1 MVMMMTE
8 QFTPQE
14 IRDLR
19 KEMDC
24 SQEEFCKIM
33 AITVATLSR
42 WETGKVVPH
51 GRNHDLLSFLRKE
64 IEKGA
69 DPQKLKKVLLI
80 GGVLAFRGVSP
91 VALMASGLLSKEFIN
106 SSIDELYGLSDTG
119 KDE

>member
-1 MVMMMTE
+1 MKMTE

-19 KEMDC
+19 KSMDC

-51 GRNHDLLSFLRKE
+51 GKNHELLSFL
-64 IEKGA
+64 KGKIDKGPA
-69 DPQKLKKVLLI
+69 YWRGTCLQRC
-80 GGVLAFRGVSP
+80 LACCPYGKR
-91 VALMASGLLSKEFIN
+91 
-106 SSIDELYGLSDTG
+106 SSIEGVHRIIY
-119 KDE
+119 

>member
-1 MVMMMTE
+1 MKMTE

-19 KEMDC
+19 KSMDC
-24 SQEEFCKIM
+24 SQEEFCKII

-51 GRNHDLLSFLRKE
+51 GKNHELLSFL
-64 IEKGA
+64 KGKIDQGL

-91 VALMASGLLSKEFIN
+91 VALMASGLLSKEFIE
-106 SSIDELYGLSDTG
+106 SSIDELDILSEPG